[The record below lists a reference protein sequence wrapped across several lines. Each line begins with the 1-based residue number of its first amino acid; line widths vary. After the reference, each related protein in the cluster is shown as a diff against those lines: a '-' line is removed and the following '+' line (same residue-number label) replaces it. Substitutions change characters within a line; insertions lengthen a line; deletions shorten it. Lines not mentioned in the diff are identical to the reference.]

1 MRFDIWRLERGVRI
15 DYGLSKTSLASLL
28 DSGSMG
34 AQTSHNAPSTKASD
48 TAPAK
53 KPDKPQ
59 PKHQESP
66 TTQAHIDSA
75 SAQRETFGLE
85 ILEKM
90 SDREYQVFLRASEGL
105 SEVEKMAAAQAL
117 YIFTESTQK
126 QIQDPAKSHHENP
139 STHTPQNL
147 SKRPTT
153 PKNPYFN
160 ARDSFI
166 TRYVALYHGAQ
177 EMDIL
182 G

>member
-1 MRFDIWRLERGVRI
+1 MRI
-15 DYGLSKTSLASLL
+15 DYGLSRTSLASLL
-28 DSGSMG
+28 DSSSVG
-34 AQTSHNAPSTKASD
+34 AQTSHNAPATQSE
-48 TAPAK
+48 APAK
-53 KPDKPQ
+53 TPNKPK
-59 PKHQESP
+59 PKHQEP
-66 TTQAHIDSA
+66 PIKQAPIDSA
-75 SAQRETFGLE
+75 SKHRETFGLE

-126 QIQDPAKSHHENP
+126 QAQDLAKLSLENP
-139 STHTPQNL
+139 PAHAHEPL
-147 SKRPTT
+147 SKHPATPTT
-153 PKNPYFN
+153 PRNPYFN